1 MDIHNKLE
9 DEMPIQASA
18 LNELKKWVSY
28 FFRNSLFI
36 ISVVVL
42 FGVGGIVY
50 SWLQKPVYKAEMLF
64 AIESDNSSKLGSIS
78 GLASQFIGVDLSG
91 GNIFEG
97 DNLIELLK
105 TRNIVEKTLLT
116 PINIEGKETLLID
129 RYIQFNELDKKWAL
143 DTNTAQLKFT
153 KYPLINNRVRDSVV
167 GKIIKK
173 ITNNSLK
180 IERLDK
186 KLSFLKASLE
196 SNDELFA
203 KLFLETLAS
212 NAIVFYTDYKSK
224 KAKQNLEI
232 IQHQVDSVETL
243 LTGNVYK
250 IASSN
255 DLNVNPSRQVGKAYA
270 QRTQIDVQVNGVVYG
285 ELLKNLELSKMAV
298 RRETPLIQIIDKP
311 ILPLEKNKLGRL
323 LSGILFGGFGFV
335 LIIIFLF
342 IKKKYLVNK

>member
-1 MDIHNKLE
+1 MGIDNEHIKE
-9 DEMPIQASA
+9 IPVQPSA
-18 LNELKKWVSY
+18 FDELKNWIAY
-28 FFRNSLFI
+28 FLKNSLL
-36 ISVVVL
+36 ISIVVVL
-42 FGVGGIVY
+42 FGVAGIFY
-50 SWLQKPVYKAEMLF
+50 SWFQKPIYKSEMLF

-105 TRNIVEKTLLT
+105 TRNIIEKTLLT
-116 PINIEGKETLLID
+116 PINIDGKETLLID
-129 RYIQFNELDKKWAL
+129 RYIQFNELDKKMAS
-143 DTNTAQLKFT
+143 NESTAQIKFT
-153 KYPLINNRVRDSVV
+153 KYPLPVNRIRDSIV
-167 GKIIKK
+167 GKIVKK
-173 ITNNSLK
+173 ITDKSLK

-186 KLSFLKASLE
+186 KLSFLRASLE

-232 IQHQVDSVETL
+232 IQHQVDSVEAL

-255 DLNVNPSRQVGKAYA
+255 DLNVNPSKQVGKAYA

-285 ELLKNLELSKMAV
+285 ELLKNLEISKMAV

-335 LIIIFLF
+335 MIIGFLF
-342 IKKKYLVNK
+342 IKKKYLVK